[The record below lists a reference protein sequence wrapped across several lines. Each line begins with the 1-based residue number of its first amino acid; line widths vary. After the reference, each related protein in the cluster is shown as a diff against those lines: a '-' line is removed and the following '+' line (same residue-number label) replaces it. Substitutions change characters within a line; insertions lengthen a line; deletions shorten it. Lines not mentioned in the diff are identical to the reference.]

1 MTYDVLLLNKRVQDS
16 GKAGWSE
23 ELIRARTQE
32 LIDAI
37 LSIWKVPAGHVSK
50 VRREREETVQKINVI
65 DLISAGLVQPGQ
77 TLYPKM
83 NRYKGRN
90 AQILVD
96 GRIDIE
102 GSIYDS
108 LSLAGSHIRKKNT
121 NGWTFWLVQESPRE
135 RMFDLRDKYKE
146 MVGAEGSEDLS
157 DDDSEDE
164 E

>member
-1 MTYDVLLLNKRVQDS
+1 
-16 GKAGWSE
+16 
-23 ELIRARTQE
+23 
-32 LIDAI
+32 
-37 LSIWKVPAGHVSK
+37 
-50 VRREREETVQKINVI
+50 
-65 DLISAGLVQPGQ
+65 
-77 TLYPKM
+77 M

-108 LSLAGSHIRKKNT
+108 LSLAGIHIRKKNT
-121 NGWTFWLVQESPRE
+121 NGWTFWLTQESPRE